1 MPHPRVGGGAEA
13 QAAEAARAAGPDDEQ
28 LHVLRRL
35 QQRRR
40 RLLVPGVAV
49 DLDPLGQVQLVNQM
63 RSEQKVVREWVD
75 EQAQQ
80 QVEVANMLRTLTDAM
95 KRGAK

>member
-1 MPHPRVGGGAEA
+1 
-13 QAAEAARAAGPDDEQ
+13 
-28 LHVLRRL
+28 
-35 QQRRR
+35 
-40 RLLVPGVAV
+40 
-49 DLDPLGQVQLVNQM
+49 M